1 MNNPILPD
9 QSTFE
14 RYVPAFAD
22 SEPYV
27 YEQIAPLI
35 NEALDLS
42 DHMAPY
48 NEQLSRRRQR
58 HASLTA
64 AARAVRHLDLVLTGS
79 GFGVISTGDKAPAS
93 QARVDAL
100 HTQLLQEASDAWDTL
115 VDAALQTR
123 WNAGP
128 GPELVIT
135 SLLHSPTLFREY
147 GATVPIDKPV
157 YAHNIAPLI
166 SYRDHTELQL
176 KRLLTPA
183 FYESLL
189 NFVRRGGIIHGQTW
203 YSPFDRREESAFF
216 HTIVAARRYIASS
229 LRGSN
234 PSLHRDDV
242 LRWAR
247 YCPGYVAP
255 KKDPYQNEQDQPT
268 FFFS

>member
-22 SEPYV
+22 AEPYV
-27 YEQIAPLI
+27 YDQVAPLI

-42 DHMAPY
+42 DSMAPY

-135 SLLHSPTLFREY
+135 SLLHSPSLFREY
-147 GATVPIDKPV
+147 GVTLPADKPV

-176 KRLLTPA
+176 KRLLTPG
-183 FYESLL
+183 FYESLIE
-189 NFVRRGGIIHGQTW
+189 FVRRGGVPEYTW
-203 YSPFDRREESAFF
+203 YAPDDRRPSLIKHRRGRPSIHRIEF
-216 HTIVAARRYIASS
+216 ARRQSIAPSRRRAPLGALLPRLRSAKKRS
-229 LRGSN
+229 LS
-234 PSLHRDDV
+234 
-242 LRWAR
+242 
-247 YCPGYVAP
+247 
-255 KKDPYQNEQDQPT
+255 K
-268 FFFS
+268 